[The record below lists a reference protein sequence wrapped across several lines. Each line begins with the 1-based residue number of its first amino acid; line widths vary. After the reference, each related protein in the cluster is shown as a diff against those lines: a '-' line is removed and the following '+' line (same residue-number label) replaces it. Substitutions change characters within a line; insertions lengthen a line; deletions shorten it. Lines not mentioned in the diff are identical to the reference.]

1 MNLINLF
8 KAANHAKR
16 FARGA
21 GKGKYV
27 QGFANDLT
35 KQFKRNLKS
44 MEGESVWGRVLPDI
58 ALGGGLSAAFT
69 QGDWQDRGMAALGGS
84 LGGIAGGYGAR
95 GLTGVTGPTGI
106 MMAEMGGG
114 VAGDMVGQVV
124 ADQAIRARHG
134 GTTPWEQDQVLY
146 EQHLKNAAID
156 EFLQSNGLA

>member
-69 QGDWQDRGMAALGGS
+69 PGDWQDRGMAAIGGS

-114 VAGDMVGQVV
+114 VAGDMVGQAV

-134 GTTPWEQDQVLY
+134 GTTPWEDEQVAY
-146 EQHLKNAAID
+146 EQHLKNAAIN